1 MLSVILITK
10 NEAVR
15 IRQCLESVKWADEIV
30 VLDSGSTDGTPD
42 ICREYTDQVHDV
54 DWPGFGPQKNRAL
67 DMATGDW
74 VLSVDAD
81 EVVTDA
87 LRDEIER
94 TLRNPKY
101 NGYKIPRSSHY
112 VGRRIRHSGWTPD
125 YVVRLMKKG
134 SGAFTNSL
142 VHEKLEIA
150 GKVGRFKN
158 PLIHY
163 SFDTF
168 EDVLDKMNRY
178 STYNAQMLYEQDR
191 NSSLVE
197 AVARGM
203 WAFFRAYI
211 LKRGFLDGRQ
221 GFQLAVSNAEGTY
234 YKYVKLMELYRN
246 KKSEEP

>member
-42 ICREYTDQVHDV
+42 ICREYTDLVHDV

-94 TLRNPKY
+94 TLRKPKY

-191 NSSLVE
+191 NSSLME

-234 YKYVKLMELYRN
+234 YKYVKLMELYQN

>member
-10 NEAVR
+10 NEAPR

-42 ICREYTDQVHDV
+42 ICREYTEQVFDV

-67 DMATGDW
+67 DRATGDW
-74 VLSVDAD
+74 ILSVDAD

-94 TLRNPKY
+94 TLRKPKY

-134 SGAFTNSL
+134 SGGFTNSL

-150 GKVGRFKN
+150 GKVGRLKN

-168 EDVLDKMNRY
+168 EDVIDKMNRY

-191 NSSLVE
+191 DSSLME
-197 AVARGM
+197 AVGRGL
-203 WAFFRAYI
+203 WAFVRTYI

-234 YKYVKLMELYRN
+234 YKYVKLMELHRR
-246 KKSEEP
+246 KRSELP

>member
-42 ICREYTDQVHDV
+42 ICREYTSEVHDV
-54 DWPGFGPQKNRAL
+54 DWPGFGLQKNRAL

-94 TLRNPKY
+94 TLRKPKY
-101 NGYKIPRSSHY
+101 NGYRIPRSSHY
-112 VGRRIRHSGWTPD
+112 VGRCIRHSGWTPD

-150 GKVGRFKN
+150 GKVGRLKN

-191 NSSLVE
+191 SSSLLE

-203 WAFFRAYI
+203 WAFFRTYF

-234 YKYVKLMELYRN
+234 YKYVKLMELHRK
-246 KKSEEP
+246 KKSEKP